1 MIDYET
7 GCYLIA
13 FAMFFA
19 LCMNLLF
26 EAFGIFD
33 NKH

>member
-1 MIDYET
+1 MIDYES

-19 LCMNLLF
+19 FSMYLLF
-26 EAFGIFD
+26 EAIGI
-33 NKH
+33 NNEN

>member
-1 MIDYET
+1 MIDYES

-19 LCMNLLF
+19 FAMYLIF
-26 EAFGIFD
+26 EAMGILED
-33 NKH
+33 

>member
-13 FAMFFA
+13 FCMFFA
-19 LCMNLLF
+19 LGMYLIF
-26 EAFGIFD
+26 EALGIND
-33 NKH
+33 N

>member
-1 MIDYET
+1 MMDYET

-19 LCMNLLF
+19 FGMYLIF
-26 EAFGIFD
+26 EAIGIND
-33 NKH
+33 N